1 MLLPF
6 LVLPLSCCLYSCCL
20 NGVLPLQ
27 LEIVHSKISYWHFP
41 SYMCTLDFPGKMQVL
56 YVHVLEKAHLDF
68 LREQVSLEVE
78 TGGRKEMK
86 TCFYTLIRLW
96 VLLFSIFSFSL
107 WDYTFPR
114 TTSFLFHIQFM
125 YFRNTTVFICT
136 SRPNLYFSG
145 LALLIFWAGLEFPV
159 KSSKTKVEN
168 W

>member
-1 MLLPF
+1 
-6 LVLPLSCCLYSCCL
+6 
-20 NGVLPLQ
+20 
-27 LEIVHSKISYWHFP
+27 
-41 SYMCTLDFPGKMQVL
+41 
-56 YVHVLEKAHLDF
+56 
-68 LREQVSLEVE
+68 
-78 TGGRKEMK
+78 
-86 TCFYTLIRLW
+86 LW